1 MLGDDG
7 LKSAIRRHVNRVGG
21 HGRLHALHLG
31 RIPGGDGFGSG
42 NGSSLES
49 DGLRSSWLRILIT
62 LCCRVSAVRA
72 DTLFSTVVSSLE
84 TRTVQFETL
93 ALLAIATNT
102 RLGSSTEH
110 KGIWPAS
117 QDVVDDLLS
126 LAVRRRVATRLAPT
140 IVFARGTTLEAIAVE
155 LDTLGLLTAA
165 PRGILFV
172 LSEGT
177 RYAVRNPGR
186 AVSPRGVASPDRD
199 SRSRSSGSTSG
210 TIA

>member
-7 LKSAIRRHVNRVGG
+7 LISAIRRHVNRVGG

-31 RIPGGDGFGSG
+31 RIPGGDGLGSG

-84 TRTVQFETL
+84 TRAVQLEAL
-93 ALLAIATNT
+93 ALLAIATIIL
-102 RLGSSTEH
+102 LGSRTEH

-117 QDVVDDLLS
+117 QDFVDFLLS
-126 LAVRRRVATRLAPT
+126 LWVGRRVATRLAPT
-140 IVFARGTTLEAIAVE
+140 IVLARGTTLETVAVQ
-155 LDTLGLLTAA
+155 L
-165 PRGILFV
+165 
-172 LSEGT
+172 
-177 RYAVRNPGR
+177 
-186 AVSPRGVASPDRD
+186 
-199 SRSRSSGSTSG
+199 
-210 TIA
+210 